1 MNKPFLFF
9 SASMVALTVLLT
21 GCKKE
26 TKQNDGP
33 QIVFEKQDYYP
44 LEVALITV
52 KNTTVRIW
60 IRQFKAMKNDDSFDL
75 FLSVSYM
82 NCSKINA
89 VGQIKHS
96 QPPKQLAIDLT
107 LQTPIQFEF

>member
-9 SASMVALTVLLT
+9 CASLVALTVLLT

-26 TKQNDGP
+26 SKQNDGP

-52 KNTTVRIW
+52 KNTTVSDGQYTGSIDGNNITVVAVNGYLGTVMPVLNAGTHRLI
-60 IRQFKAMKNDDSFDL
+60 ITVSAVV
-75 FLSVSYM
+75 FLIYEITNLV
-82 NCSKINA
+82 
-89 VGQIKHS
+89 
-96 QPPKQLAIDLT
+96 
-107 LQTPIQFEF
+107 